1 MATPEGKHLLEESAT
16 CAQPIGGA
24 PAISATSP
32 FPGLKEAS
40 RAVMGLSCLGL
51 GKLGFGCLGLRVCG
65 ILVQ

>member
-1 MATPEGKHLLEESAT
+1 MATPEGKRLLEESAT

-40 RAVMGLSCLGL
+40 SAVMGLSSWGS
-51 GKLGFGCLGLRVCG
+51 GN
-65 ILVQ
+65 